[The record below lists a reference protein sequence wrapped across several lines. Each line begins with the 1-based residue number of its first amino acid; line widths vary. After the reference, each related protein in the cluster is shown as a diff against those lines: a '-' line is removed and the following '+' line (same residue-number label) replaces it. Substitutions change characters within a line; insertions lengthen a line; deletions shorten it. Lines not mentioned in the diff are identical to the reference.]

1 MNPIIPFRDLVR
13 WFGCVAAVNAA
24 AWAAAPAVP
33 VLQSPDGRIAVQIRA
48 GAQLAYDVAV
58 DETVVVKDATLAL
71 RVEQTT
77 LGRPAEL
84 KTVTPRQHDATVQPV
99 VRQKAATLRDR
110 YHELRL
116 EFAGD
121 YAVVFR
127 AYNEGVAYRWE
138 TQLAQPE
145 VKVFAEE
152 AAFNFAGNHTV
163 WYPEEES
170 FYSHNER
177 IFLPRTLGDLAAKN
191 LASLPA
197 VVEAGNTRVA
207 ILESDVEDYPGLWLR
222 GTSGSGLTATFPPY
236 PLKEELT
243 GDRDVRVVAAA
254 DYLAV
259 TRGSRTYPWRILA
272 VAHRDGELL
281 TNSLVYLLAAP
292 SRVADTSWIKPG
304 KVAWDWWNANNVFG
318 VDFQSGVNTGTYKYY
333 IDFAAAN
340 GLDYVI
346 LDEGWYKLGN
356 VLEVVPEID
365 VPELVAYGRQKNVG
379 IILWVVW
386 KTLEDQL
393 QPALD
398 QFAQWGVR
406 GIKVDFMQRDDQKV
420 MSHYHRV
427 SAEAAKRRL
436 LVDFHGAIRPALLT
450 RTYPNLITTEGV
462 RGNEWNKWSTHIT
475 PEHTA
480 TLPFTRMM
488 VGPMDFTPGATL
500 NANRTGFAANFARP
514 SSQGTRCHQ
523 LALYVVFESP
533 LQMLCDSPSHYLR
546 EPDMM
551 DFLRAVPTEW
561 DETRVLDAR
570 ISDYVVVARR
580 RGDSWYLGAI
590 TDWNTREIEL
600 DLGFLPEGRFTLDGY
615 RDGVNAD
622 RYAQDYKRSQVPV
635 NRATRLKLRLAEGG
649 GYAARISPE

>member
-1 MNPIIPFRDLVR
+1 MIPLRVVR
-13 WFGCVAAVNAA
+13 WFGCLVALSVGGWCAV
-24 AWAAAPAVP
+24 PSLP

-48 GAQLAYDVAV
+48 GGQLAYDVLV
-58 DETVVVKDATLAL
+58 DETVVVRDATLAL
-71 RVEQTT
+71 QVEQTT

-84 KTVTPRQHDATVQPV
+84 RTVTPRQHDATVQPV

-116 EFAGD
+116 EFAGN

-127 AYNEGVAYRWE
+127 AYDEGVAYRWE
-138 TQLAQPE
+138 TQLAQSE

-152 AAFNFAGNHTV
+152 AAFNFADNQTV

-170 FYSHNER
+170 FFSHNER

-197 VVEAGNTRVA
+197 VVEAGQTRIA

-243 GDRDVRVVAAA
+243 GDRDVRVTAAA

-281 TNSLVYLLAAP
+281 TNPLVYLLAAP

-318 VDFQSGVNTGTYKYY
+318 VDFKSGVNTATYKYY

-340 GLDYVI
+340 GLDYVV

-356 VLEVVPEID
+356 VLDVVPEID
-365 VPELVAYGRQKNVG
+365 VPELVAYGRQKNVS
-379 IILWVVW
+379 IVLWVVW

-488 VGPMDFTPGATL
+488 MGPMDFTPGATL

-551 DFLRAVPTEW
+551 EFLRSVPTEW

-580 RGDSWYLGAI
+580 RGADWYLGAI
-590 TDWNTREIEL
+590 TDWNTRELEL
-600 DLGFLPEGRFTLDGY
+600 DLSFLSEGRFTLDEY

-622 RYAQDYKRSQVPV
+622 RFAQDYKRSQVPV
-635 NRATRLKLRLAEGG
+635 NRETKLKLRLAEGG
-649 GYAARISPE
+649 GYAARISAE